1 MQSAAGRCIPSIKSM
16 LAHSDPDSVEDDP
29 KKHFHVTVTGG
40 KLSDTNGRIVKL
52 PPLRLEGLKLMLA
65 EPVVG
70 MVRGFR
76 NRLEFVPSDFLDNQ
90 MRPW

>member
-1 MQSAAGRCIPSIKSM
+1 M

-29 KKHFHVTVTGG
+29 KRIFMLPVLAGNCRTQMVG
-40 KLSDTNGRIVKL
+40 LSNCRH
-52 PPLRLEGLKLMLA
+52 LETRGLKLMLA

-76 NRLEFVPSDFLDNQ
+76 NRLEFMPSDFLDNQ

>member
-1 MQSAAGRCIPSIKSM
+1 M

-29 KKHFHVTVTGG
+29 K
-40 KLSDTNGRIVKL
+40 RIFML
-52 PPLRLEGLKLMLA
+52 PVLAGIVRHKWQDCQIAATWRLEGLKLMLA

-76 NRLEFVPSDFLDNQ
+76 NRLEFMPSDFLDNQ